1 MARIL
6 FGICGDGI
14 GHASRSKATID
25 HLIENGHEI
34 RIVSSKKGYDY
45 LSEYYETLRIFGL
58 QITNKDGEVIILD
71 TVNETALNLLKYGLP
86 TIENLLHLADSFKPE
101 LVITD
106 FEPFVSVVSRIK
118 RIPLISIDNQHV
130 ITHCNLQYPRAWRSD
145 YLIAEAVCK
154 AIINF
159 AEHYFITSFFAPKLK
174 KKDQAKV
181 TLVGP
186 ILRNEILHQIP
197 SDKNHIMVYM
207 RSSERAQAMALLLEK
222 YEGNTFFVYGL
233 NGNSR
238 REKNII
244 FKEHNVNE
252 FYHDLAGAKA
262 VITNGGHSLIS
273 ESLYLGKPIYS
284 NPTKRDFEQ
293 MSNGYYVEKLGYGI
307 YELEPTISC
316 LQTFLGNLE
325 TYKLNIKKDSAN
337 FNGNEQFYQKLD
349 LKLNSIL
356 LPGIKPSGLK
366 PKAVKKASRN

>member
-14 GHASRSKATID
+14 GHATRSKATID
-25 HLIENGHEI
+25 HLIKYGHEI
-34 RIVSSKKGYDY
+34 KIVSSKKGYEY
-45 LSEYYETLRIFGL
+45 LSKYYEILKIFGL
-58 QITNKDGEVIILD
+58 QITNKDGEVTILD

-86 TIENLLHLADSFKPE
+86 TVEKLLHLVDSFKPE
-101 LVITD
+101 LAITD

-118 RIPLISIDNQHV
+118 RVPLISIDNQHV
-130 ITHCNLQYPRAWRSD
+130 ITHCILQYPKSWRND

-154 AIINF
+154 AVINF

-174 KKDQAKV
+174 RKDQAKV

-186 ILRNEILHQIP
+186 ILRNEILEQVP
-197 SDKNHIMVYM
+197 SDQNHIIVYM
-207 RSSERAQAMALLLEK
+207 RSPERAKSMSQLLRKFEDHSFLM
-222 YEGNTFFVYGL
+222 YGM
-233 NGNSR
+233 NADPH
-238 REKNII
+238 RENNII
-244 FKEHNVNE
+244 FKEHNLDE
-252 FYHDLAGAKA
+252 FYHDLASAKA

-316 LQTFLGNLE
+316 LQTFLSSLE
-325 TYKLNIKKDSAN
+325 AYKPNIEKDRLN
-337 FNGNEQFYQKLD
+337 FNGNDQFYKKLD
-349 LKLNSIL
+349 LKINSIL
-356 LPGIKPSGLK
+356 LPGIMPSGLY
-366 PKAVKKASRN
+366 PR